1 MMWYSTAISLV
12 WIISTATADTPIS
25 TSIGIPKALTS
36 RGKENKPLQDARTCH
51 VRQILNERVDR
62 VLSGTR
68 QRDFSQ
74 WAKKEDLT
82 VFSMHGS
89 EELNVDLDFKS
100 SNAAVLTGDDCIFPE
115 DKLNLDLI
123 PVETLPSMYQGKPQ
137 HLLDLRPPT
146 MIELFLRSLR
156 LGINFSPIMLTVL
169 LAVAIPSFREGF
181 WFKWVANCLA
191 ASGPAFIKWG
201 QWASTRSDM
210 FPETL
215 CQELAQLHSAAPSH
229 SWSHTQKMM
238 ESSLGL
244 PRGALLDVFDSFE
257 PKPVAS
263 GSIAQVH
270 KAVLKADNAH
280 IGTVVAVKVRHPNVA
295 RLIDMD
301 FRLMKLAA
309 TLADCIPAISWLH
322 VRDSV
327 EQFSHTMAAQ
337 AHLNVEGHHLELLNH
352 NFRHWKHINFPRP
365 IYASSSVII
374 ETFEPGR
381 IVTEI
386 LDMYDAMARQQLPL
400 DNGTLRVEEVHDRY
414 GGMSDEEG
422 VGSQFVPLVVA
433 KFIVTNGLALYLKML
448 LVDNLM
454 HADLHVS
461 TTLRQSRLCSTKSI
475 TI

>member
-1 MMWYSTAISLV
+1 M
-12 WIISTATADTPIS
+12 
-25 TSIGIPKALTS
+25 
-36 RGKENKPLQDARTCH
+36 
-51 VRQILNERVDR
+51 
-62 VLSGTR
+62 
-68 QRDFSQ
+68 
-74 WAKKEDLT
+74 
-82 VFSMHGS
+82 
-89 EELNVDLDFKS
+89 
-100 SNAAVLTGDDCIFPE
+100 
-115 DKLNLDLI
+115 
-123 PVETLPSMYQGKPQ
+123 
-137 HLLDLRPPT
+137 
-146 MIELFLRSLR
+146 LFRS
-156 LGINFSPIMLTVL
+156 
-169 LAVAIPSFREGF
+169 
-181 WFKWVANCLA
+181 
-191 ASGPAFIKWG
+191 
-201 QWASTRSDM
+201 
-210 FPETL
+210 
-215 CQELAQLHSAAPSH
+215 
-229 SWSHTQKMM
+229 QKMM

-280 IGTVVAVKVRHPNVA
+280 MGTVVAVKVRHPNVA

-309 TLADCIPAISWLH
+309 TLADCIPAISWLY

-386 LDMYDAMARQQLPL
+386 LDMYDAMARQQLPV

-414 GGMSDEEG
+414 GGMSDKEG